1 LAKSLAYCVQKL
13 RRLGFDTRGTPE
25 RIERKRVRD
34 SKEEFFEKAVVR
46 QKGVRKVDDKCG
58 YVSARKSHS
67 NNLAKTQARTGHPVR
82 IFPDKS

>member
-1 LAKSLAYCVQKL
+1 MQKL
-13 RRLGFDTRGTPE
+13 RRLGFDTRGTPK

-34 SKEEFFEKAVVR
+34 SKEEFSEKAEKFVR
-46 QKGVRKVDDKCG
+46 RKGERKVDDECG
-58 YVSARKSHS
+58 YVLARKSHA